1 MLFILS
7 TARMALFTKSPK
19 KNNKKYIYRIRGM
32 CYNYKKQL
40 QGKENEIM
48 PDRTLRSAFK
58 IHEGRLSG
66 KQRICI
72 FTLIELLVVIAIIA
86 ILASLLL
93 PALNQARGK
102 AQSTACLN
110 NLKSLG
116 MASIQYSGDFDDWLV
131 PNWNGDGTE
140 YSIDLKHRI
149 WIGMLCGFHENT
161 PRTAAAWAKPGPYG
175 VAWGCHSTQRIG
187 QFSCP
192 ANPDLLFWA
201 SNVTN
206 YHINPF
212 LHGGA
217 VNSND
222 DRPGRTRKI
231 TQVASPAQAVSM
243 GEGIKPTSIFLFATI
258 IPEADRKTP
267 STTPAT
273 TAPPEFFFP
282 TDTPNR

>member
-1 MLFILS
+1 MSDKTSRRKLL
-7 TARMALFTKSPK
+7 
-19 KNNKKYIYRIRGM
+19 
-32 CYNYKKQL
+32 
-40 QGKENEIM
+40 
-48 PDRTLRSAFK
+48 
-58 IHEGRLSG
+58 IHGGRLSG
-66 KQRICI
+66 KQRNCI
-72 FTLIELLVVIAIIA
+72 FTLIVLLVVIAIIA

-93 PALNQARGK
+93 PSLNSARGK
-102 AQSTACLN
+102 AQSAACLN

-131 PNWNGDGTE
+131 PNWNGNGTE
-140 YSIDLKHRI
+140 YSIDYKHRI
-149 WIGMLCGFHENT
+149 WIGMLCGFNENT
-161 PRTAAAWAKPGPYG
+161 PRTAAALAKPGPYG
-175 VAWGCHSTQRIG
+175 VAWGCHSTRRIG

-243 GEGIKPTSIFLFATI
+243 GEGIKPSSIFLFANDYTGSGSKNTI
-258 IPEADRKTP
+258 NYTRHNGTAGILFADGHTEQVTEGKALSTHGYDGAADRFLKAGFCP
-267 STTPAT
+267 
-273 TAPPEFFFP
+273 
-282 TDTPNR
+282 

>member
-1 MLFILS
+1 MSDKTSRRKFL
-7 TARMALFTKSPK
+7 
-19 KNNKKYIYRIRGM
+19 
-32 CYNYKKQL
+32 
-40 QGKENEIM
+40 
-48 PDRTLRSAFK
+48 
-58 IHEGRLSG
+58 IHGGRLSG
-66 KQRICI
+66 KQRNCI

-93 PALNQARGK
+93 PSLNRARGK
-102 AQSTACLN
+102 AQSAACLN

-131 PNWNGDGTE
+131 PNWNGNGTE
-140 YSIDLKHRI
+140 YSIDIRYRI
-149 WIGMLCGFHENT
+149 WIGMLCGFNENT
-161 PRTAAAWAKPGPYG
+161 PRTAAALAKPGPYG
-175 VAWGCHSTQRIG
+175 VAWGCHSTRRIG

-243 GEGIKPTSIFLFATI
+243 GEGIKPSSIFLFANDYTGSGSKNTVNYI
-258 IPEADRKTP
+258 RHNGTAGYLFADGHAEHLTESKALATRAYSGTADRILKAGFKP
-267 STTPAT
+267 
-273 TAPPEFFFP
+273 
-282 TDTPNR
+282 